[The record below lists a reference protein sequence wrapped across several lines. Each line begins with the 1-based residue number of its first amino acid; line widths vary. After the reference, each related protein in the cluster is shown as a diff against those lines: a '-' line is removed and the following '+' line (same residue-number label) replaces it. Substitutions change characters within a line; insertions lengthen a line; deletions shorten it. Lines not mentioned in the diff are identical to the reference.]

1 MVDVTSIVVNSIALS
16 SLYALIAIG
25 FTLIFGVG
33 GVLNFAYGG
42 QVTLGAFI
50 GFHVVVVWGGSVW
63 LAVLL
68 SGLISAL
75 LGLVLYL
82 GVVRFIEEEAIAVM
96 LITFLVGFSLEHLLR
111 VFYSSDTIS
120 IPIFIEGAA
129 VVAEQRVLYNS
140 LFIIAFSWLFIVAVF
155 FFVNRTEPGKAL
167 IALSNSEKGAKLVGI
182 TPLRINIYTW
192 TLAGLFAGVV
202 GIVLLS
208 VRGGSWQMGL
218 GPLLL
223 AFSIVILG
231 GLGSIKGS
239 VIGAYIIGTF
249 EVITITLIDA
259 SLLGAASLVILL
271 LVLTIRPQGLYG
283 REALG
288 DF

>member
-1 MVDVTSIVVNSIALS
+1 
-16 SLYALIAIG
+16 
-25 FTLIFGVG
+25 
-33 GVLNFAYGG
+33 
-42 QVTLGAFI
+42 
-50 GFHVVVVWGGSVW
+50 
-63 LAVLL
+63 
-68 SGLISAL
+68 
-75 LGLVLYL
+75 
-82 GVVRFIEEEAIAVM
+82 
-96 LITFLVGFSLEHLLR
+96 
-111 VFYSSDTIS
+111 
-120 IPIFIEGAA
+120 
-129 VVAEQRVLYNS
+129 
-140 LFIIAFSWLFIVAVF
+140 
-155 FFVNRTEPGKAL
+155 
-167 IALSNSEKGAKLVGI
+167 
-182 TPLRINIYTW
+182 
-192 TLAGLFAGVV
+192 
-202 GIVLLS
+202 
-208 VRGGSWQMGL
+208 MGL